1 MDGHVLMDMNEVIT
15 QAFSS
20 SHKAVDVVGTG
31 NSVDDVIA
39 ISDGTVEIV
48 VNTVTGNRKGSRGTA
63 SYGNF
68 VKIRHDNGMKTLYA
82 HMAYGSV
89 SVKAGDRISKGQKIG
104 RMGDTGNAYGVHLH
118 FEVRQSNEKRINPY
132 PYLFEG
138 KQIVVSK
145 NEEKIP
151 DESPALTSSDSNEN
165 SLGETKEEKNEETKT
180 EPILENKNVSDK
192 VQDEKSE
199 IVLDNDSIGLSE
211 INNTVDNSNLEI
223 DNNPDDSSISYLSNS
238 EHGNGSIVDG
248 LKSIGA
254 DSSFDYRTLL
264 AYENGIH
271 NYRGSYEQNV
281 KLLSLLKQ
289 GKLKKA

>member
-1 MDGHVLMDMNEVIT
+1 MDGHVLMNMNEVVT
-15 QAFSS
+15 QAYSS
-20 SHKAVDVVGTG
+20 SHKAIDVVGAG
-31 NSVDDVIA
+31 NSIDDVVA
-39 ISDGTVEIV
+39 IGDGVVEIV
-48 VNTVTGNRKGSRGTA
+48 VNTVTGNRQGSRGTA

-89 SVKAGDRISKGQKIG
+89 SVKAGERVSKGQKIG

-118 FEVRQSNEKRINPY
+118 FEVRKSDETRINPY
-132 PYLFEG
+132 SYLFGGDSVNLSSVKEDVSDENS
-138 KQIVVSK
+138 IVK
-145 NEEKIP
+145 N
-151 DESPALTSSDSNEN
+151 SDSTDNV
-165 SLGETKEEKNEETKT
+165 LDETGYIKTEETNITT
-180 EPILENKNVSDK
+180 EGSTDTSLMET
-192 VQDEKSE
+192 
-199 IVLDNDSIGLSE
+199 
-211 INNTVDNSNLEI
+211 TVDNPNQIGNSSNNLEAS
-223 DNNPDDSSISYLSNS
+223 NPDDVSYLSNS
-238 EHGNGSIVDG
+238 DYKYGSIVDG

>member
-1 MDGHVLMDMNEVIT
+1 MDGHVLMDMNEVVT
-15 QAFSS
+15 QSYSS
-20 SHKAVDVVGTG
+20 SHKAVDVVGAG

-39 ISDGTVEIV
+39 FSDGTVEIV

-82 HMAYGSV
+82 HMEYGSI
-89 SVKAGDRISKGQKIG
+89 SVKAGEHVSKGQKIG

-118 FEVRQSNEKRINPY
+118 FEVRQSDESRIDPY

-138 KQIVVSK
+138 KQIVIPK
-145 NEEKIP
+145 IEEEIP
-151 DESPALTSSDSNEN
+151 DDNSTLTSSDSNEN
-165 SLGETKEEKNEETKT
+165 FLGETKEDKNSKET
-180 EPILENKNVSDK
+180 
-192 VQDEKSE
+192 SE
-199 IVLDNDSIGLSE
+199 AIFDNDSIYLSRANNIMDNPSVE
-211 INNTVDNSNLEI
+211 IES
-223 DNNPDDSSISYLSNS
+223 NNPDNDSISYLSNF
-238 EHGNGSIVDG
+238 EYGDGSIVDG

-271 NYRGSYEQNV
+271 NYRGSYEQNI
-281 KLLSLLKQ
+281 KLLNLLKT
-289 GKLKKA
+289 GNLKKV

>member
-1 MDGHVLMDMNEVIT
+1 MDGHVLMDMNEVVS
-15 QAFSS
+15 QSYSS
-20 SHKAVDVVGTG
+20 SHKAVDVVGAG

-39 ISDGTVEIV
+39 FSDGTVEIV

-82 HMAYGSV
+82 HMEYGSI
-89 SVKAGDRISKGQKIG
+89 SVKAGEHVSKGQKIG

-118 FEVRQSNEKRINPY
+118 FEVRQSDESRIDPY

-138 KQIVVSK
+138 KQIVIPK
-145 NEEKIP
+145 IEEDISY
-151 DESPALTSSDSNEN
+151 DNSTLTSSDSNEIF
-165 SLGETKEEKNEETKT
+165 LGETKENNNSKETS
-180 EPILENKNVSDK
+180 EAILE
-192 VQDEKSE
+192 
-199 IVLDNDSIGLSE
+199 NDSIGLSRANNIMDNPSIE
-211 INNTVDNSNLEI
+211 IES
-223 DNNPDDSSISYLSNS
+223 NNPDNDSISYLSNS
-238 EHGNGSIVDG
+238 EYGDGSIVDG

-271 NYRGSYEQNV
+271 NYRGSYEQNIE
-281 KLLSLLKQ
+281 LLNLLKT

>member
-1 MDGHVLMDMNEVIT
+1 MDGHVLMDMNEVVS
-15 QAFSS
+15 QSYSS
-20 SHKAVDVVGTG
+20 SHRAVDVVGAG

-39 ISDGTVEIV
+39 FSDGTVEIV

-82 HMAYGSV
+82 HMEYESI
-89 SVKAGDRISKGQKIG
+89 SVKTGERVSKGQKIG

-118 FEVRQSNEKRINPY
+118 FEVRQSDESRVDPY

-138 KQIVVSK
+138 KQIVIPK
-145 NEEKIP
+145 IEEDISY
-151 DESPALTSSDSNEN
+151 ENSTLTSSDSNEN
-165 SLGETKEEKNEETKT
+165 FLGETKEDKNSKENSEV
-180 EPILENKNVSDK
+180 ILD
-192 VQDEKSE
+192 D
-199 IVLDNDSIGLSE
+199 DSISLSRENNFMDNPSIE
-211 INNTVDNSNLEI
+211 IES
-223 DNNPDDSSISYLSNS
+223 NNPDNDSISYLSNS
-238 EHGNGSIVDG
+238 EYGDGSIVDG

-271 NYRGSYEQNV
+271 NYRGSYEQNIE
-281 KLLSLLKQ
+281 LLNLLKT
-289 GKLKKA
+289 GNLKKV